1 MLTVEKVAY
10 LSRVDIFAGTPEYI
24 LAAVA
29 RIAES
34 VEVAQGETFITEGAV
49 EDSMYIIVEGRV
61 RVHSKDQNII
71 DLGPGDSVGEL
82 TVLDPEPRA
91 ASVTALT
98 PLFLFRIGKN
108 SFDEVMAN
116 WPEIAQ
122 GVIRALV
129 RRVRE
134 QGRLMTGNRD

>member
-24 LAAVA
+24 LAAAA
-29 RIAES
+29 RIAEG
-34 VEVAQGETFITEGAV
+34 VEVAEGETFITEGAV

-61 RVHSKDQNII
+61 RVHSKDQSII

-82 TVLDPEPRA
+82 TVLDPQPRA

-98 PLFLFRIGKN
+98 PLFLFRITKN

-134 QGRLMTGNRD
+134 QGRLMTGNQD

>member
-61 RVHSKDQNII
+61 RVHSKDQSII

>member
-61 RVHSKDQNII
+61 RVHSKDQSII

-98 PLFLFRIGKN
+98 PLFLFCIGKN